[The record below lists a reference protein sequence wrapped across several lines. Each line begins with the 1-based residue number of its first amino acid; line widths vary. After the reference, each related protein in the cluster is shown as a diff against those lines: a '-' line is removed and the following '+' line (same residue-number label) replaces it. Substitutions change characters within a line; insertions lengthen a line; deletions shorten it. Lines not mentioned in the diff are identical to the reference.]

1 MFEWSIQSFSFGALS
16 GTTTFAVAPLDLAF
30 RSVAAGVLAMIMVL
44 CGGPASIR
52 WLKARFRDPLKS
64 GSAELDRLH
73 RAKNATPTMGGI
85 LIVAVVAIVALSLG
99 ESANRL
105 LLLALA
111 TMVGL
116 ALVGVID
123 DLVKLRTHAAGLGW
137 KAKLLGQC
145 LVAAIPAGCF
155 FGGWCTPSPTILSP
169 DANSVLHALPWVT
182 IPWTMLVIV
191 ATSNA
196 VNLTDGL
203 DGLAAGCLAL
213 VAAAM
218 GVVAYVGTEG
228 PARELIVIAAALV
241 GGLLGFLRFN
251 RHPAQIFMGNVGSVS
266 LGGLLGFLAVA
277 TGTELV
283 LPLVGAIFV
292 AETASV
298 ILQVG
303 MFRLRRRRIFL
314 CAPLHHHFEFLGWPE
329 PTIVR
334 RFWIVTALCA
344 TIGVGAALG
353 GLGYGGPRQVPPSA
367 LVAAGDPALSR

>member
-1 MFEWSIQSFSFGALS
+1 MFEWFFNYLACGPLFGA
-16 GTTTFAVAPLDLAF
+16 TPFATSPLDLGF
-30 RSVAAGVLAMIMVL
+30 RSIAAGALAMILVL
-44 CGGPASIR
+44 LGGPAGIR
-52 WLKARFRDPLKS
+52 WLKARFCDPLKS

-73 RAKNATPTMGGI
+73 RAKNATPTLGGI
-85 LIVAVVAIVALSLG
+85 LIVAVVTVIALSLTDFV
-99 ESANRL
+99 NRL
-105 LLLALA
+105 VLLALA
-111 TMVGL
+111 STVGL

-123 DLVKLRTHAAGLGW
+123 DLVKLRTRAAGLGW

-145 LVAAIPAGCF
+145 LVAAIPASCF
-155 FGGWCTPSPTILSP
+155 FGGWCTPSPMILSP
-169 DANSVLHALPWVT
+169 VASNVLIAMPLVT

-218 GVVAYVGTEG
+218 GVVAYVGAEG
-228 PARELIVIAAALV
+228 PARELVVVTAALV

-251 RHPAQIFMGNVGSVS
+251 RHPAQVFMGNVGSVS

-277 TGTELV
+277 TGTELL
-283 LPLVGAIFV
+283 LPLVGAILV

-303 MFRLRRRRIFL
+303 MFRLKRRRIFL

-329 PTIVR
+329 PMIVR
-334 RFWIVTALCA
+334 RFWVVTAVSA

-353 GLGYGGPRQVPPSA
+353 GLATSRPSPA
-367 LVAAGDPALSR
+367 APSTLVAAGDAALPR